1 MMEVEITLDRD
12 DMEKLNK
19 GGSVEVLPGYCR
31 YDNLTKF
38 VIKGVKV
45 DGERKE
51 NNR

>member
-31 YDNLTKF
+31 CDNLTKF
-38 VIKGVKV
+38 VIKGVEV
-45 DGERKE
+45 DGDRKE